1 MGNFDAT
8 MIRDIVMVLVPM
20 ILCLT
25 VHEFAHAWSAFKLGD
40 DTAASHGRMTLNPLA
55 HIDLFGTILIP
66 VFSVVMGGIGLIG
79 WAKPVPIS
87 PHRFRRTVT
96 MRTGMMITA
105 VAGPLSNLIM
115 ALVTAGALMFLFGDQ
130 IGALVSDPRIGSAF
144 TAILLLGSSENAA
157 AVVKAGLMTETQ
169 TIVILLL
176 GRVFLMNVGLAV
188 FNMLPV
194 PPLDG
199 SRLLPFSWQEKLAR
213 YTLVAFVGFMLL
225 INFAG
230 GILSGPVFF
239 IGDLIVRFW
248 SIFF

>member
-20 ILCLT
+20 ILCLS
-25 VHEFAHAWSAFKLGD
+25 VHEFAHAWSAYKLGD
-40 DTAASHGRMTLNPLA
+40 DTAASQGRMTLNPLA

-66 VFSVVMGGIGLIG
+66 IISVISGGIGLIG

-87 PHRFRRTVT
+87 PYRFRKTVT
-96 MRTGMMITA
+96 MRTGMMLTA

-115 ALVTAGALMFLFGDQ
+115 AFVTAGVTMASFGDE
-130 IGALVSDPRIGSAF
+130 IGSIASDPRIGSAF
-144 TAILLLGSSENAA
+144 TAIMILGSSENADA
-157 AVVKAGLMTETQ
+157 IVKAGLATQ
-169 TIVILLL
+169 TQTVVILLL

-199 SRLLPFSWQEKLAR
+199 SRLLPLSWQEKLAR
-213 YTLVAFVGFMLL
+213 YTFVAFIGFMIL

-230 GILSGPVFF
+230 GVLGKPVFF

-248 SIFF
+248 AIFF